1 MNKYLYPSFLLVICL
16 FIFSCNDDPVNPTGS
31 YHSEL
36 SNIAAD
42 VILHTYLELRTA
54 SNDLAESLAQL
65 AAIPTEQNLLVARNA
80 WITARSPWEK
90 SEGFLFGPVDQQGI
104 DPSIDSWPVNETDL
118 DAVLNSGESLSKSYV
133 DGLEGTLKGF
143 HTIEYLLFG
152 SNGNKSIS
160 DFTAR
165 QFEYLSACGQ
175 SLAGATYQLHH
186 SWDPNGENFIENL
199 KSAGEAGQSIYP
211 SQKSALQEIVNGM
224 IVIADEV
231 ANGKINDPF
240 SQQDITLEE
249 SRFSANS
256 KKDFA
261 DNIRS
266 IQNIYTG
273 RFDAA
278 IGLGI
283 SNIIKS
289 KNSALDESVKQKI
302 DAAISAIE
310 SIEGTFTSAI
320 FNSPQSVTHAQNEVR
335 DLQQLL
341 ESEVLPLIT
350 NL

>member
-1 MNKYLYPSFLLVICL
+1 MNKYLSILLAICL
-16 FIFSCNDDPVNPTGS
+16 FIFSCNDDPVNPTDN
-31 YHSEL
+31 YHSDL
-36 SNIAAD
+36 SNIAQD
-42 VILHTYLELRTA
+42 VILRTYLELRTA
-54 SNDLAESLAQL
+54 SDDLKESLAQL
-65 AAIPTEQNLLVARNA
+65 ATAPTEQNLLIARNA
-80 WITARSPWEK
+80 WIAARSPWEK

-118 DAVLNSGESLSKSYV
+118 DAVLNSGQALTKSFV
-133 DGLEGTLKGF
+133 DGLDGTLKGF
-143 HTIEYLLFG
+143 HTIEYLLYG
-152 SNGNKSIS
+152 SNGNKSVS

-175 SLAGATYQLHH
+175 SLAGATTQLHH

-199 KSAGEAGQSIYP
+199 ISAGEAGQSIYP

-266 IQNIYTG
+266 IQNVYTG
-273 RFDAA
+273 RYDAA

-289 KNSALDESVKQKI
+289 QNSALDESIKQKI
-302 DAAISAIE
+302 ASAINAIE

-320 FNSPQSVTHAQNEVR
+320 FNAQQSVINAQTEVR

-341 ESEVLPLIT
+341 ESEVLPIIT